1 MSRNVTFAADD
12 HLERVLELDLS
23 DEEEKKISDM
33 DTEVPEATVTFEF
46 DESMRGQMD
55 SANGRSFIYF
65 LKIQFTICHKTTIVF
80 TCGPTHQMLCK
91 YTCTLA

>member
-1 MSRNVTFAADD
+1 MFFIFFQKKFGRRESEQLDMSSMSRNVTFAADD

-65 LKIQFTICHKTTIVF
+65 
-80 TCGPTHQMLCK
+80 
-91 YTCTLA
+91 

>member
-12 HLERVLELDLS
+12 HLTRVLELDLS
-23 DEEEKKISDM
+23 DEEDKQVTDM

-55 SANGRSFIYF
+55 SANGKLFVCFIELLIFANDNLFYRP
-65 LKIQFTICHKTTIVF
+65 I
-80 TCGPTHQMLCK
+80 M
-91 YTCTLA
+91 TLLMA